1 MGHTTWWDTPPGGTH
16 DQVGHTT
23 WRGAQ
28 TVGVTHRT
36 TRADLRFS
44 GR

>member
-1 MGHTTWWDTPPGGTH
+1 MAGRTTRWD
-16 DQVGHTT
+16 TT
-23 WRGAQ
+23 WRGVS

-44 GR
+44 GG